1 MPNVP
6 GTTDPTNARPV
17 VPDFGRRSTLVA
29 GAVLLLGSS
38 ASGVSNER
46 IARPARP
53 NRGDRT
59 DLGEAARLSALCSN
73 SNAIGV
79 GLRGE
84 YFAEENWLGR
94 PDATRTDPTVE
105 FDSLHELL
113 KASGLKGIESVRW
126 TGWIKAHVTGRFRFD
141 GGSPDVRVLV
151 SNIAL
156 SDARTAAAADIQL
169 SAGRYYPV
177 RVELDRI
184 STSRYPIR
192 LQWTTPYGAHYVVP
206 RQLLFLPTDS
216 TQAVG
221 R

>member
-1 MPNVP
+1 MRTAPP
-6 GTTDPTNARPV
+6 RTDAANAGPV
-17 VPDFGRRSTLVA
+17 LPVIGRRSTLVA
-29 GAVLLLGSS
+29 GAVLLLGSK
-38 ASGVSNER
+38 ARGVLNEH
-46 IARPARP
+46 ITAPAQA

-59 DLGEAARLSALCSN
+59 DAGEASRLAALCSS

-84 YFAEENWLGR
+84 YFAEANWVGR
-94 PDATRTDPTVE
+94 PSAIRTDATVE
-105 FDSLHELL
+105 FESPHELS
-113 KASGLKGIESVRW
+113 KASGLKGLESVRW
-126 TGWIKAHVTGRFRFD
+126 TGWVKAHVTGRFKFD
-141 GGSPDVRVLV
+141 GGSPDVRVFI

-156 SDARTAAAADIQL
+156 SDARTGSAAAIQL
-169 SAGRYYPV
+169 SAGKYYPV
-177 RVELDRI
+177 RIELGQI

-216 TQAVG
+216 VKAVA